1 MPISLTAY
9 QRSVTDE
16 NGFRYTHTLRFYNA
30 GDDENWD
37 NLKEHEKEGIAV
49 IMIRCG
55 LLDANEKLDPQF
67 PEPSCEEL
75 YLGRYI
81 LALADSS
88 HRTERELCEHIPYE
102 RYKLC
107 KEICK

>member
-1 MPISLTAY
+1 MITNP
-9 QRSVTDE
+9 REDWE
-16 NGFRYTHTLRFYNA
+16 NLM
-30 GDDENWD
+30 
-37 NLKEHEKEGIAV
+37 EHEKEQIAE

-67 PEPSCEEL
+67 PAPSCEEL

-88 HRTERELCEHIPYE
+88 HRPTRERKLCEHIAYE
-102 RYKLC
+102 RYKIC
-107 KEICK
+107 KERCK